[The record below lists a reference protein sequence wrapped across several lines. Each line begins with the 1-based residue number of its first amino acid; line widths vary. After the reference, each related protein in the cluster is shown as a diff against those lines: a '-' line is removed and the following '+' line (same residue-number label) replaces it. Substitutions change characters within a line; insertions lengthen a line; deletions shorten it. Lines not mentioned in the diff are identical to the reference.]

1 MEDFNFKNLNILV
14 TGGAG
19 FIGSNLCDFLVQLG
33 CKNVVCL
40 DNFSTGCK
48 KNIKHLLS
56 KTNFNLIEGDIRNIS
71 DCNKACRD
79 IDYVLH
85 QAALGSVPRSVKDPI
100 TTNDVN
106 ISGFLNMLI
115 ACRDNHIKRTWTTG
129 T

>member
-71 DCNKACRD
+71 DCNKACR
-79 IDYVLH
+79 ILIMYYTKLHLVLF
-85 QAALGSVPRSVKDPI
+85 QDLLKI
-100 TTNDVN
+100 
-106 ISGFLNMLI
+106 LLQQMM
-115 ACRDNHIKRTWTTG
+115 
-129 T
+129 